1 MPQLMLGQLVKS
13 IVGRDKGR
21 FMVVIDVIDENYVYI
36 ADGDLR
42 KVENPKKKKVK
53 HLKVFNLKVD
63 LIVDK
68 LNNKQKV
75 YNEEIKKA
83 LEELVDANL
92 EGKTS
97 NRK

>member
-92 EGKTS
+92 EGKAS

>member
-1 MPQLMLGQLVKS
+1 
-13 IVGRDKGR
+13 
-21 FMVVIDVIDENYVYI
+21 MVVIDVIDENYVYI

-92 EGKTS
+92 EGKAS

>member
-1 MPQLMLGQLVKS
+1 
-13 IVGRDKGR
+13 
-21 FMVVIDVIDENYVYI
+21 
-36 ADGDLR
+36 
-42 KVENPKKKKVK
+42 VENPKKKKVK

-92 EGKTS
+92 EGKAS

>member
-1 MPQLMLGQLVKS
+1 MLGQLVKS

-92 EGKTS
+92 EGKAS